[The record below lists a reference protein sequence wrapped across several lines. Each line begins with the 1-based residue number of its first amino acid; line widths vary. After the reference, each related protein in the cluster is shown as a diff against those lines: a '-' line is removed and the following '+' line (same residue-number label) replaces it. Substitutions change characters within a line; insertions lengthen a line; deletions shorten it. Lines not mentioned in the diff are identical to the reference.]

1 MNLKYQQNI
10 IFIVMCYSQKKNTN
24 FLSSVGFSS
33 WKMLKVYYKACHKNL
48 SLSPRLSYN
57 YLVIQCEAWCYYR
70 KLTSPY
76 KKEISVRPK
85 EIIVVL
91 FHICPFLEEDEGYL
105 RLIQVL
111 KYKPICQ
118 RISNTSKWNEA
129 SLGHPNTWVLW
140 FCFSEPL
147 SKGTHP
153 VLFCHFIVQYCH
165 SAVFA
170 VIESSSLV

>member
-1 MNLKYQQNI
+1 MNLKYQQSI
-10 IFIVMCYSQKKNTN
+10 ILIVMCYSQKKNTN

-33 WKMLKVYYKACHKNL
+33 WKTLKVYYKACHKNL
-48 SLSPRLSYN
+48 SLSLRLSYN

-70 KLTSPY
+70 KLTSSC

-118 RISNTSKWNEA
+118 RISNTSKWNVA
-129 SLGHPNTWVLW
+129 SLGHPTTWVLC

-147 SKGTHP
+147 SKGTHLNALLP
-153 VLFCHFIVQYCH
+153 SYC
-165 SAVFA
+165 STLSL
-170 VIESSSLV
+170 SSICCYKKF